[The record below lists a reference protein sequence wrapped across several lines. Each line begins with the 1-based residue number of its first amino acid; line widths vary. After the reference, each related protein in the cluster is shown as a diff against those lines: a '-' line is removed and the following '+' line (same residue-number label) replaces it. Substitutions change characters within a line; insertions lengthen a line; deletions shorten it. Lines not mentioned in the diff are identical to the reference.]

1 MAQAL
6 PKVKHLYQSYLLDS
20 TRWDRYEPR
29 GDDIII
35 GTAYKAGTTWMQ
47 NIVRHLVFLG
57 KESMP
62 GRHQASPWLDNR
74 VRPIEEVMDNLQAQE
89 HRRFIKTHLPLDG
102 LPFHPEPKYIV
113 VGRDAR
119 DVFMSMWNHYSN
131 FTPEFYQSVNEPV
144 DGRVGEPIPQCPP
157 DIGTFWYRWITQGWF
172 EWEREGYP
180 FWSNLGHVQSWWDFR
195 DLPNML
201 FVHFADLLE
210 DLPGEILRVAEYLD
224 MDVSQEQVRAIAN
237 ATSFASMKANAEELL
252 PNAGFTFKGGA
263 QTFIHKGTNG
273 RWKNVLSPEDLSLYE
288 DAVSRILSPN
298 CRQWLENGRLGAAKL
313 SQRSMRL

>member
-1 MAQAL
+1 M
-6 PKVKHLYQSYLLDS
+6 KHLSQSYLLDS

-252 PNAGFTFKGGA
+252 PNAGLPSKVAPRPSFTRAPTADGRMFCRRR
-263 QTFIHKGTNG
+263 TFRCT
-273 RWKNVLSPEDLSLYE
+273 RTPFPEFCRPTAGSGWRMAGWE
-288 DAVSRILSPN
+288 QPN
-298 CRQWLENGRLGAAKL
+298 CHSGQHAPLHQIN
-313 SQRSMRL
+313 